1 MDPMY
6 SLILMHTRPA
16 DVHQVAGLRRINGG
30 QPVRV
35 PQIHRS
41 RTDGRVKA
49 TGRTGLRALLRSAAE
64 LPQRLAATLRPAA

>member
-6 SLILMHTRPA
+6 SLILMHTRPT
-16 DVHQVAGLRRINGG
+16 DVHQVAGLAGSTAA
-30 QPVRV
+30 QLVRC

-41 RTDGRVKA
+41 DPDGRVKA
-49 TGRTGLRALLRSAAE
+49 TGRTGLRTLLRGAAE